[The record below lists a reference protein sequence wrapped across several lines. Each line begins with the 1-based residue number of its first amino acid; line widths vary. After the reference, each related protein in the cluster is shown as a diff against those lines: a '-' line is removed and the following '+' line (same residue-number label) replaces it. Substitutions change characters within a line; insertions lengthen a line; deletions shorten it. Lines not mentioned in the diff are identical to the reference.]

1 MCTYLPTYTISGA
14 DGASGFKIMNFKR
27 KKNEPEF
34 PANIIQEVENEK
46 EEESKTSC
54 KNCKPRKTVTR
65 NLFSSQLALN
75 CLDAVY
81 GSGKRVTIWEN
92 EHVNSIFG
100 HVPCR
105 Y

>member
-1 MCTYLPTYTISGA
+1 
-14 DGASGFKIMNFKR
+14 MNFKR
-27 KKNEPEF
+27 KKNEPEY
-34 PANIIQEVENEK
+34 PANILQKVEEEEKAEK
-46 EEESKTSC
+46 EAEC

-75 CLDAVY
+75 CIDALY
-81 GSGKRVTIWEN
+81 ASGKRVTIWEN

-105 Y
+105 YFF